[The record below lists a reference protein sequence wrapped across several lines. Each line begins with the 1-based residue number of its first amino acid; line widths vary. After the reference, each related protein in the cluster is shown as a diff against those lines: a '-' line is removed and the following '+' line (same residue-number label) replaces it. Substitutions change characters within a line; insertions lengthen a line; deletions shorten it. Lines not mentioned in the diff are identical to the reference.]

1 MHPTIPSWEHY
12 LKEMYFKGPA
22 PVTTEDKGIEE
33 KLSKGIILTITL
45 VAAMLFVLNVIL
57 ISCYVRRKAQKR
69 LNG

>member
-1 MHPTIPSWEHY
+1 
-12 LKEMYFKGPA
+12 MYYKGPA